1 MSETRKQEADFGTFA
16 VVLSPLTASRGS
28 KPLPPVEAGA
38 EAGIKFAFAASAS
51 WACDDARKNVR
62 AGEGKVEAI
71 KIEYRTLGAWVQLFF
86 SLASPP
92 PLFSPRAKKNFLSAF
107 CGRRRPSFDSSREP
121 ALSPPSFVSIPV

>member
-16 VVLSPLTASRGS
+16 VVLPPLTASRGS

-38 EAGIKFAFAASAS
+38 EAGIKFAFSASES

-62 AGEGKVEAI
+62 AGAGKVEAI

-86 SLASPP
+86 RSP
-92 PLFSPRAKKNFLSAF
+92 LL
-107 CGRRRPSFDSSREP
+107 RPSFPLERKKTFSRLLWAE
-121 ALSPPSFVSIPV
+121 ATFL